1 MFFVFSD
8 ESGESGANY
17 EETTQPVLC
26 QTAALIQDD
35 QILYLENE
43 TKILLSKYRL
53 PNELEIHANPCLL
66 GTDEYQVLS
75 KEQRHFLLK
84 EFIEIGIKY
93 VFKIHYM
100 GMLKSFVKQFIRENA
115 KKAGLDPFMISFLYL
130 IIIIDKYFEFIIK
143 EKYKYFYDTTDKYR
157 KKIAKSIHLLQNI
170 PQDSLKIRCMIDLP
184 IEINSKESRLIQ
196 LCDVIG
202 YYLNRH
208 RQLEI
213 KTFRHRESIDKHKE
227 KIFDIY
233 EIIKPKLVNF
243 IDNIL
248 PQKIDWRALQEFDF
262 IKL

>member
-1 MFFVFSD
+1 MFFVYSD

-17 EETTQPVLC
+17 EDSAQPVLC
-26 QTAALIQDD
+26 QTAVLIQEN
-35 QILYLENE
+35 QILNIENE
-43 TKILLSKYRL
+43 TKELLNKYGL
-53 PNELEIHANPCLL
+53 SNELEIHANPCLL

-75 KEQRHFLLK
+75 KEQRHLFLK
-84 EFIEIGIKY
+84 EYIEIGIKY

-143 EKYKYFYDTTDKYR
+143 EKYKYFFDTTNKYR
-157 KKIAKSIHLLQNI
+157 KKIAYSIRLLQYI
-170 PQDSLKIRCMIDLP
+170 PQDSLKIKYMIGLP
-184 IEINSKESRLIQ
+184 VEIDSKKSRIIQ

-213 KTFRHRESIDKHKE
+213 KTFRHRESLDRHKE

-243 IDNIL
+243 INNIL